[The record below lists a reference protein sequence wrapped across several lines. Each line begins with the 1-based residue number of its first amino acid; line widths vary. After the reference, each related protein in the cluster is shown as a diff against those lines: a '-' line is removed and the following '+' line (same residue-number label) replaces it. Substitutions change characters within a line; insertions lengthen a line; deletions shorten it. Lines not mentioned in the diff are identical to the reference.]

1 MSRKI
6 NFMAKTTFHDGKR
19 VNLPELYNIS
29 KCIHPIT
36 YVKQN
41 SSEISGESQI
51 HDHIGIF

>member
-1 MSRKI
+1 
-6 NFMAKTTFHDGKR
+6 MAKTTFHDGKR